1 MAAPITAP
9 MPSVSP
15 QLPKAIAGQIRRL
28 DVLRHGQADSEG
40 LDEFDAESEQLIR
53 RAFGDATDHL
63 EAYELAMVGE
73 AESIVNMPQAAQE
86 DAMQDVPLKAIEQRR
101 QVLEGCLAEL
111 DLKMRRPESKA
122 ASPVRRAAGR
132 KSAAP
137 KKARRSKLKRAAP
150 KKKAGTAKK
159 RNPTGTRKKK
169 AGPAKKKKKGRG
181 K

>member
-1 MAAPITAP
+1 MALPITAP
-9 MPSVSP
+9 MPSLSS

-28 DVLRHGQADSEG
+28 EILRHGQGDSDE
-40 LDEFDAESEQLIR
+40 LDEFDAESELLIR

-86 DAMQDVPLKAIEQRR
+86 EAAQDVPLKAIEQRR

-111 DLKMRRPESKA
+111 DWKMGRQEPKA
-122 ASPVRRAAGR
+122 ASVVVRATGLKAAAR
-132 KSAAP
+132 
-137 KKARRSKLKRAAP
+137 KKARGSKPMRAAP
-150 KKKAGTAKK
+150 KKKARVAKK
-159 RNPTGTRKKK
+159 RNPAVTRKKK
-169 AGPAKKKKKGRG
+169 AGPPKKKKKGRG

>member
-1 MAAPITAP
+1 

-28 DVLRHGQADSEG
+28 DVLRHGQADSEK

-86 DAMQDVPLKAIEQRR
+86 DAVQDVPHKAIEQRR

-111 DLKMRRPESKA
+111 DLKMRRPKSKA
-122 ASPVRRAAGR
+122 ASPAPRAAG
-132 KSAAP
+132 KKHASS
-137 KKARRSKLKRAAP
+137 KKARRSKPKRSAP

-159 RNPTGTRKKK
+159 TN
-169 AGPAKKKKKGRG
+169 PAKKKKKGRG

>member
-28 DVLRHGQADSEG
+28 EALRHGQADSEG

-73 AESIVNMPQAAQE
+73 AETIVNMPQGAQE
-86 DAMQDVPLKAIEQRR
+86 DAVQDVPLKAIEQRR

-111 DLKMRRPESKA
+111 DLKMNRKKPKA
-122 ASPVRRAAGR
+122 ASPVRRATAR
-132 KSAAP
+132 KAAAP
-137 KKARRSKLKRAAP
+137 KKARRSKPKRSAP

-159 RNPTGTRKKK
+159 TN
-169 AGPAKKKKKGRG
+169 PAKKKKKGRG